1 MTIAIFADLSWPL
14 REEQLWIAVAGILAS
29 GLAFLVGFRV
39 FSGVKTDRRPAAD
52 PSGTDH
58 DPFAAGSNSE
68 RRQSFRRK
76 GSTVTVLIAEQ
87 HQTEATQEGWVLDRS
102 LGGIG
107 LYSEKPKE
115 VGTLLRVRPEN
126 GPTTT
131 PFIEVEVKSCV
142 PFEDGW
148 HLNCAFVQTPPYSVL
163 LLLG

>member
-1 MTIAIFADLSWPL
+1 MTIATIANLSWPP
-14 REEQLWIAVAGILAS
+14 REELLWIVTAGILVS

-39 FSGVKTDRRPAAD
+39 FSGGKTEKRPSAD
-52 PSGTDH
+52 PSEKDH
-58 DPFAAGSNSE
+58 DPFAAGSNNE

-87 HQTEATQEGWVLDRS
+87 HQTGGTKQGWVLDRS
-102 LGGIG
+102 VGGLG
-107 LYSEKPKE
+107 LFSEKPKE

-131 PFIEVEVKSCV
+131 PFIEVEVKSCT

-148 HLNCAFVQTPPYSVL
+148 KLNCAFVQTPPYSVL
-163 LLLG
+163 LLFG